1 MRSSLLSRIGLFLA
15 GFVLAIGHASGW
27 DSVAAAGAPQVDEPS
42 FRRHVIPLFS
52 RARCSGRECHGS
64 FAGRGGFRLSLFG
77 YDFEAD
83 HKALTQ
89 DEGGDEG
96 EVRVNLHDPAKSLIL
111 LKPTEQIKH
120 KGRERFKKDSWE
132 YNLLLRWITAGAKDD
147 GAQSPEF
154 DRLEVFPREIV
165 FNRSGEQAQVKVL
178 AHWKDG
184 KAEDVTLLTR
194 FRSNDDSIATVSDKG
209 HVQSQGKGDTHIVAF
224 YDNGV
229 APIPVMLPV
238 GELAGGKYP
247 QIRGSTKV
255 DDLVLAKLRKL
266 GVVPSERCTDAEFL
280 RRVSLDLAGTLP
292 TPAEVVKFLADKSPD
307 KRAKKIDEL
316 LNSPGYAAWWATKL
330 CDFTGN
336 SARQIF
342 SENVPELNGQFARQW
357 WDWLYRRV
365 AGNEPY
371 DKLVAGI
378 ILAKSRSSPDQ
389 SYRDYA
395 LEMASYLR
403 RDHPA
408 DFAQRATMPY
418 FWARKN
424 VQKPEDR
431 ALAFA
436 HAFLGVRI
444 ECAQCHKHPFDQW
457 TKTDYVQFQA
467 FFDAVRYDSDI
478 RRDDVNFATVT
489 KEMRAAAG
497 VGNEMRPKDMQSQA
511 DEMRRRIDAG
521 EIIPIHEVYIA
532 TRHPRS
538 TTAQQNAQVYS
549 GRVLTPKLLGGEQ
562 VLLKDYADPREPLV
576 QWLRSKDNPYF
587 ARAFVNRVW
596 AAYFHR
602 GLIEPVDDMN
612 LANPPVNVELMDYL
626 AADFIAHG
634 YDIKR
639 LHRTI
644 LNSDTYQRSWRP
656 NATNEL
662 DERNFSRFVV
672 RRLPAE
678 VLLDAMTLATA
689 AGDRQQSFAN
699 DVANREIGP
708 NVAAF
713 GLADPVGG
721 KRSATNYAAMAFGK
735 PAREMSCDC
744 ERTTVP
750 TLLQTLYTRNDPEML
765 ARLESQRSE
774 MPAWIAGLRQA
785 KQPQA
790 VTGGRLDQWIAE
802 AFLRTVSRPPTM
814 DELQKARGDIAAV
827 KDPLDGL
834 RDLLW
839 AMLNTRE
846 FSVNH

>member
-1 MRSSLLSRIGLFLA
+1 MKTFLLSRIGLFVA
-15 GFVLAIGHASGW
+15 GLVLATGEASAL
-27 DSVAAAGAPQVDEPS
+27 DSGVSQEQEPS
-42 FRRHVIPLFS
+42 FRRHVIPLLS
-52 RARCSGRECHGS
+52 RSGCSGRECHGS
-64 FAGRGGFRLSLFG
+64 FAGQGGFRLSLFG

-89 DEGGDEG
+89 DTGGDEG
-96 EVRVNLHDPAKSLIL
+96 EVRVNLKDPAKSLLL
-111 LKPTEQIKH
+111 LKPTAQVKH
-120 KGRERFKKDSWE
+120 KGKERFKKDSWE

-147 GAQSPEF
+147 AAQAPEF
-154 DRLEVFPREIV
+154 ERLEVIPKEVV
-165 FNRSGEQAQVKVL
+165 FQSAGQKVQVKVL
-178 AHWKDG
+178 AHWKNG
-184 KAEDVTLLTR
+184 TAEDVTLLTR
-194 FRSNDDSIATVSDKG
+194 FRSNDDAIATVSDKG
-209 HVQSQGKGDTHIVAF
+209 LVESLGKGDTHIVAF

-229 APIPVMLPV
+229 APISVMLPV
-238 GELAGGKYP
+238 GEFVGAKYP
-247 QIRGSTKV
+247 QIRATTKV
-255 DDLVLAKLRKL
+255 DELVLTKLRKL
-266 GVVPSERCTDAEFL
+266 GIVPSEPCTDAEFL

-292 TPAEVVKFLADKSPD
+292 TPAEAVKFLTDKSPD

-316 LNSPGYAAWWATKL
+316 LESPGYAAWWATKL

-336 SARQIF
+336 STRQIF
-342 SENVPELNGQFARQW
+342 SENVPDLNGEFSRQW
-357 WDWLYRRV
+357 WEWLYRRV

-371 DKLVAGI
+371 DKLAAGI
-378 ILAKSRSSPDQ
+378 ILATSRSSPDQ
-389 SYRDYA
+389 SYKDYA

-403 RDHPA
+403 HDHPA

-467 FFDAVRYDSDI
+467 FFEPVRYDADI

-489 KEMRAAAG
+489 KDLRLATGGKMEMR
-497 VGNEMRPKDMQSQA
+497 NKNDEQA
-511 DEMRRRIDAG
+511 QGEEIRRRIDAG
-521 EIIPIHEVYIA
+521 EIFPIHEVYIA
-532 TRHPRS
+532 TRHPRN
-538 TTAQQNAQVYS
+538 TTVKQDTQVYA
-549 GRVLTPKLLGGEQ
+549 GRVLTPKLLGGDE
-562 VLLKDYADPREPLV
+562 VLLKGYADPREPLV
-576 QWLRSKDNPYF
+576 QWLHSKDNPYF

-612 LANPPVNVELMDYL
+612 LANPPVNAELTDYL
-626 AADFIAHG
+626 TADFIAHG
-634 YDIKR
+634 YDMKR

-656 NATNEL
+656 NVTNEG
-662 DERNFSRFVV
+662 DDRNFSRFIV

-678 VLLDAMTLATA
+678 VLLDAMTLATTTNE
-689 AGDRQQSFAN
+689 RQQTFVA
-699 DVANREIGP
+699 DVAHREIGP
-708 NVAAF
+708 NITAFGLELFGKNSQPNYTLAAF
-713 GLADPVGG
+713 GKSP
-721 KRSATNYAAMAFGK
+721 
-735 PAREMSCDC
+735 REMNCDC

-765 ARLESQRSE
+765 ARIENQRTE
-774 MPAWIAGLRQA
+774 TPAWITQLRGPLHAQSTA
-785 KQPQA
+785 PGK
-790 VTGGRLDQWIAE
+790 LDQWIAE

-814 DELQKARGDIAAV
+814 EELQNARGDIAAA
-827 KDPLDGL
+827 KDPIDGL